1 MPLKALGV
9 LRNLGKW
16 ATPNTKKT
24 TSAKRAKKLPT
35 TLAPS
40 TKEEDLE
47 RNMINALDS
56 VTMDEMRR

>member
-9 LRNLGKW
+9 LMNLRKW

-35 TLAPS
+35 TLAPKG
-40 TKEEDLE
+40 KE
-47 RNMINALDS
+47 NKHGVNKNS
-56 VTMDEMRR
+56 VTIDEMRR